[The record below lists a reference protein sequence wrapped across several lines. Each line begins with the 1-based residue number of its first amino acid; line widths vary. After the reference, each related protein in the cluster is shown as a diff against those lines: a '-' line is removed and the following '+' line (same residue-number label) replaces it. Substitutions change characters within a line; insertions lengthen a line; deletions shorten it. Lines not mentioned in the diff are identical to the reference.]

1 MSTSPWRNQTARR
14 RTFAIISHPDA
25 GKTTL
30 TEKLLMYGGAIHLA
44 GAVKQR
50 GGARK
55 TASDWMEIE
64 RQRGISIS
72 TSVLQFE
79 YRGRCV
85 NLLDTPG
92 HNDFSEDTYRT
103 LSAVDAAILLIDA
116 AKGVEAQTERLFHVC
131 RQRGIPIATFVNKMD
146 RFGRDPLEL
155 VDEVER
161 LLDLPCSPANWPIGA
176 GPEFA
181 GVFDLAARRALLFT
195 AGKADQPV
203 PMRAVEGMGAE
214 LEREVGARIAA
225 RLRDDV
231 DLLDQAGHD
240 FDRDRFLAG
249 RLSPVFFG
257 SAMTNFGIEPF
268 LDRIVDLFPPPRTR
282 DALPAPV
289 DPDEPRFSA
298 FVFKVQANMDPRHRD
313 RIAFAR
319 VCSGRFVR
327 GMEARHVRTG
337 RPLTLNRSV
346 QFMGQERELVEEA
359 YPGDIVGLWD
369 PGLLRIG
376 DTVCEGEPV
385 EFLGVPRFSPEHFVR
400 VRMNDPSRRKQLK
413 AGLSQLSEEGA
424 VQLYFDRGRME
435 RDPVLGAV
443 GPLQFDV
450 TRHRLQSEYGVAIEY
465 EPMAYRHARWVEG
478 EGLNPDRFERPP
490 RTSCLVDVEGRPL
503 VLFAADWDL
512 RTALQDHPN
521 LNFIAAVQPGRSARA
536 PGAR

>member
-1 MSTSPWRNQTARR
+1 MSATPWKRETARR

-79 YRGRCV
+79 YQGCCV

-103 LSAVDAAILLIDA
+103 LSAVDAAILLIDS

-146 RFGRDPLEL
+146 RFGRDSLEL
-155 VDEVER
+155 LDEVER

-181 GVFDLAARRALLFT
+181 GVFDLASRRSLLFT
-195 AGKADQPV
+195 AVKADQPA
-203 PMRAVEGMGAE
+203 PMRALDGMGDDLARVVG
-214 LEREVGARIAA
+214 ERVVA

-231 DLLDQAGHD
+231 SLVDDAGHD
-240 FDRDRFLAG
+240 FDRERFLSG
-249 RLSPVFFG
+249 HLSPVFFG
-257 SAMTNFGIEPF
+257 SAMNNFGIEPF
-268 LDRIVDLFPPPRTR
+268 LDRVVDLFPPPGPR
-282 DALPAPV
+282 DALPEPV
-289 DPDEPRFSA
+289 DPNDPRFSA

-337 RPLTLNRSV
+337 RTLTLNRSV
-346 QFMGQERELVEEA
+346 QFLGQERELVEEA
-359 YPGDIVGLWD
+359 YPGDIIGLWD
-369 PGLLRIG
+369 PGILRIG
-376 DTVCEGEPV
+376 DSLCEGESI
-385 EFLGVPRFSPEHFVR
+385 EYQGVPRFSPEHFVR
-400 VRMNDPSRRKQLK
+400 VRMMDPSRRKQLK
-413 AGLSQLSEEGA
+413 AGLEQLSEEGA
-424 VQLYFDRGRME
+424 VQLYFDLGRMG
-435 RDPVLGAV
+435 RDPVLGAI

-450 TRHRLQSEYGVAIEY
+450 TRQRLKSEYNVDIEFD
-465 EPMAYRHARWVEG
+465 PMAYRYARWVEG

-490 RTSCLVDVEGRPL
+490 RTSCLTDVEGRYL
-503 VLFAADWDL
+503 VLFAGDWDL
-512 RTALQDHPN
+512 RTALKDHPD
-521 LNFIAAVQPGRSARA
+521 LNFIAAVQPGRSVRA

>member
-1 MSTSPWRNQTARR
+1 MSRSPWHRETERR

-79 YRGRCV
+79 YQGRCV

-103 LSAVDAAILLIDA
+103 LSAVDAAILLIDS
-116 AKGVEAQTERLFHVC
+116 AKGVEAQTQRLFHVC
-131 RQRGIPIATFVNKMD
+131 RQRGIPIATFINKMD

-161 LLDLPCSPANWPIGA
+161 LLDLPCSPANWPIGS

-181 GVFDLAARRALLFT
+181 GVFDLASRRALLFEP
-195 AGKADQPV
+195 GKTDQPV
-203 PMRAVEGMGAE
+203 PMQAVEGLGDA
-214 LEREVGARIAA
+214 LASRVGPSVLQ
-225 RLRDDV
+225 RLREDV
-231 DLLDQAGHD
+231 SLLDEAGHD
-240 FDRDRFLAG
+240 FDATRFLEG

-268 LDRIVDLFPPPRTR
+268 LDWVVAQFPSPRPR
-282 DALPAPV
+282 EAVPASV
-289 DPDEPRFSA
+289 EPDDPRFSA

-337 RPLTLNRSV
+337 RTLTLSRSV
-346 QFMGQERELVEEA
+346 QFLGQERELVEEA
-359 YPGDIVGLWD
+359 YPGDIIGLWD
-369 PGLLRIG
+369 PGVLRIG
-376 DTVCEGEPV
+376 DSLCEGESI
-385 EFLGVPRFSPEHFVR
+385 EYSGVPRFSPEHFVR
-400 VRMNDPSRRKQLK
+400 VRMHDPSRRKQLK
-413 AGLSQLSEEGA
+413 AGLEQLSEEGA
-424 VQLYFDRGRME
+424 VQLYFDLGRLE
-435 RDPVLGAV
+435 RDPVLGAI

-450 TRHRLQSEYGVAIEY
+450 TRQRLASEYGVTIDY
-465 EPMAYRHARWVEG
+465 EPMSYRHARWVEG
-478 EGLNPDRFERPP
+478 EGLNPARFDRPP
-490 RTSCLVDVEGRPL
+490 RTSCLTDVEGRPL
-503 VLFAADWDL
+503 VLFAGDWDL
-512 RTALQDHPN
+512 RTALQDHPE
-521 LNFIAAVQPGRSARA
+521 LRFIAAVQPGRSARA
-536 PGAR
+536 PGSR